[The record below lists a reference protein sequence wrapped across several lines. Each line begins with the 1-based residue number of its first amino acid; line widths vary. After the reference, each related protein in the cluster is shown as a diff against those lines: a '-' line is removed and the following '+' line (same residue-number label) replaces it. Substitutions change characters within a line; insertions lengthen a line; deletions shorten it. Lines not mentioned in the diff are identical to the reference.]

1 MKTVMQAVAI
11 VFCEGKNIVLAAV
24 AGGMFAAIFVFASG
38 MITFFPEGPFIEFQ
52 PLRIATLIA
61 LTLLAGFVVPMQWYA
76 IGKARAGL
84 KGSTSSLGGILI
96 GIATMSCCTPLLLP
110 AILAFVG
117 FSGTQLL
124 FFNITIRQY
133 VLPLSLLSI
142 GLLIVS
148 LKMVSHSVVAACRL
162 DRRRIL

>member
-1 MKTVMQAVAI
+1 MRTVIQAVTI
-11 VFCEGKNIVLAAV
+11 VFSDKKNIVLAFV
-24 AGGMFAAIFVFASG
+24 AGSLFAAIFIFASG
-38 MITFFPEGPFIEFQ
+38 MVTFFPEGPFIEFQ

-84 KGSTSSLGGILI
+84 KGSTSSFGGIFI

-110 AILAFVG
+110 AILAFGG

-124 FFNITIRQY
+124 FFNMTLRQY
-133 VLPLSLLSI
+133 VLPLSILSIFLLSI
-142 GLLIVS
+142 SLFLVS
-148 LKMVSHSVVAACRL
+148 RSVVAACNIDL
-162 DRRRIL
+162 RRIQ

>member
-1 MKTVMQAVAI
+1 MKTIMQAVAI
-11 VFCEGKNIVLAAV
+11 VFSEGKNIALAAV
-24 AGGMFAAIFVFASG
+24 AGGLFAAIFVFASG
-38 MITFFPEGPFIEFQ
+38 MITFFPEGPYIEFQ

-84 KGSTSSLGGILI
+84 KGSASSFGGILI

-124 FFNITIRQY
+124 FFNMTIRQY
-133 VLPLSLLSI
+133 ILPLSLFSVA
-142 GLLIVS
+142 LLFVS
-148 LKMVSHSVVAACRL
+148 LLMVARSVVASCRIDL
-162 DRRRIL
+162 RRTS